1 MGEWYGNGLRFG
13 ITSLPH
19 DRIYWFAT
27 WNCPENTRY
36 DDIPREVR
44 RRFADWGSPVPEL
57 LATTQDDHFLHNDIV
72 DREPIATWSLGR
84 ALIIGDAAHSTTPNM
99 GQGGCMAIEDAYALS
114 HLFQTPGSVEAKLKA
129 FQQFRHPR
137 TTEITQRSWRLG
149 KVAQWSNPIA
159 AKVRDSL
166 FSVALK
172 VLGPGVHSRR
182 QLSHRR
188 SHSVDLTSPYNQSEV
203 ACHWPCRHLSHAGCA
218 QRGREPAC

>member
-114 HLFQTPGSVEAKLKA
+114 HLFKTPGSVEAKLKA

-172 VLGPGVHSRR
+172 VLGPGEFIRAANYR
-182 QLSHRR
+182 I
-188 SHSVDLTSPYNQSEV
+188 DEAIQSI
-203 ACHWPCRHLSHAGCA
+203 
-218 QRGREPAC
+218 